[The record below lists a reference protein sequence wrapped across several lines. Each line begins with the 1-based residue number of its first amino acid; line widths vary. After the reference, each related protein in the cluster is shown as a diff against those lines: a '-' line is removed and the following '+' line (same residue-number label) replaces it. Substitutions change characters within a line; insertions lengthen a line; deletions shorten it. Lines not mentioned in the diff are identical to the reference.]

1 MSKFLKKLSK
11 GYLSKAVYLEEG
23 GMILVKGNSD
33 KCREPWSEVIASR
46 YYKKLNNPTVEYT
59 IGKIEDYPEV
69 VNFNNFK
76 HVSKC
81 AILDIPL
88 YQFYDTCVGMGIKG
102 DDYLKNYNKLEL
114 SSTHLIKMMLADAVI
129 GNKDRHVN
137 NFDIT
142 IKDKI
147 LVNAPMLDF
156 GASLLYDVNERDL
169 KVISGEKIGSDSCKP
184 LKNTHKEQ
192 IRLLMKRYKRRLYF
206 CCSETVIDELLLECE
221 DIFALMTP
229 KRAEAIK
236 AYIRRRHEV
245 YVKPYSI
252 DIPCK
257 EVVIKDK
264 EKEYELLA
272 NLLYN
277 QKAVNKGLYLE
288 FTSKGS
294 KESILYHLEE
304 LRRSVLV
311 KGVG

>member
-23 GMILVKGNSD
+23 GMVLVKGNSD

-59 IGKIEDYPEV
+59 ISKIEDYPEV

-76 HVSKC
+76 YVSKC
-81 AILDIPL
+81 AILDMPL

-142 IKDKI
+142 IKDKVLI
-147 LVNAPMLDF
+147 NAPMLDF

-169 KVISGEKIGSDSCKP
+169 KVISGEKVGPDSCKP

-192 IRLLMKRYKRRLYF
+192 IRLLMKRYKQRLYF
-206 CCSETVIDELLLECE
+206 CCRETAIDELLLECE
-221 DIFALMTP
+221 DIFSLMSE
-229 KRAEAIK
+229 KRVKAIK
-236 AYIRRRHEV
+236 AYIRRRHDV
-245 YVKPYSI
+245 YVKPYSTTI
-252 DIPCK
+252 ECK
-257 EVVIKDK
+257 EVVIRDK
-264 EKEYELLA
+264 EEELELMSELLYKYKTISKPTH
-272 NLLYN
+272 LEV
-277 QKAVNKGLYLE
+277 QVNN
-288 FTSKGS
+288 SN
-294 KESILYHLEE
+294 ESILYHLEE